1 MVSCSVSTSIL
12 ILAVIILSA
21 AFISL
26 DFFKQCPD
34 VNVKDKDNKKMF
46 LTSMIG
52 MGIIVTVSMLY
63 VIYF

>member
-1 MVSCSVSTSIL
+1 MPSCGVSTSVF

-34 VNVKDKDNKKMF
+34 VTVKDKENKKMF

-52 MGIIVTVSMLY
+52 MGVIVTVGILY

>member
-1 MVSCSVSTSIL
+1 MPSCKINVSIL

-26 DFFKQCPD
+26 EFYKQCPD
-34 VNVKDKDNKKMF
+34 VVDKNKDKNKMF
-46 LTSMIG
+46 LKSMLG
-52 MGIIVTVSMLY
+52 MGILITLGMIG